1 MADRKFK
8 DTEVGRIPVDW
19 EVKRLGELGVTYSG
33 LSGKKK
39 EDFNNGNS
47 YYITFLNVLNNP
59 VIDLKQVEKVR
70 VSKWENQNLVRK
82 GDIFFNT
89 SSETPEEVGM
99 CSVLMEDKPNLYL
112 NSFCF
117 GYRLYDGSK
126 CNALYL
132 TSYLRSDLGRK
143 MFSTIAQGSTRYN
156 LSKKEFNNIAIPLP
170 PLPEQKA
177 IAKVLSDIDELIESI
192 EKLIHKKK
200 QIKQGAMQE
209 LLTGKNR
216 LAGFSSE
223 WEVKRLGE
231 VVEYIKGYPFKSKD
245 YCSEGIRIIRVSDT
259 TYDSIKEENQIY
271 INEQKAKKFSKWLL
285 KENDLIISTVGSKPP
300 MYDSL
305 VGKCTIV
312 YKKHEGSLLNQN
324 AVLVRAKNKNVSTQ
338 KILYYNLKT
347 NRYINHIKS
356 IFRGNAN
363 QASINLDDVFK
374 FPIPLPSLPEQKAI
388 AQILSDMD
396 AEIEALEK
404 KLDKYKKIKEGMMEK
419 LLTGQ
424 VRLV

>member
-19 EVKRLGELGVTYSG
+19 EVKRLGEIATITMGQSPSSTYYNTEFEGLPLIQGNADLVNRKTVQRIFTKQVTKRCKEGDIIVTVRAPVGKVGKATFDACIGRGVCAISYTNDYLYYYLMHIEEHWEKLSRGTTFDAVNSSDIQALLIPIPPLPEQKAIAKVLSDIDELIESIEKLIHKKKQIKQGAMQELLTGKKRLPGFSGKWEVKRLGELGVTYSG

-39 EDFNNGNS
+39 EDFNSGNS

-126 CNALYL
+126 CDALYL

-177 IAKVLSDIDELIESI
+177 IA
-192 EKLIHKKK
+192 
-200 QIKQGAMQE
+200 
-209 LLTGKNR
+209 
-216 LAGFSSE
+216 
-223 WEVKRLGE
+223 
-231 VVEYIKGYPFKSKD
+231 
-245 YCSEGIRIIRVSDT
+245 
-259 TYDSIKEENQIY
+259 
-271 INEQKAKKFSKWLL
+271 
-285 KENDLIISTVGSKPP
+285 
-300 MYDSL
+300 
-305 VGKCTIV
+305 
-312 YKKHEGSLLNQN
+312 
-324 AVLVRAKNKNVSTQ
+324 
-338 KILYYNLKT
+338 
-347 NRYINHIKS
+347 
-356 IFRGNAN
+356 
-363 QASINLDDVFK
+363 
-374 FPIPLPSLPEQKAI
+374 
-388 AQILSDMD
+388 QILSDMD

>member
-1 MADRKFK
+1 MNILKDRKFK
-8 DTEVGRIPVDW
+8 LGDLIEEKILKKSSSDNELITFVGMEDVSEDGKLINQNVMKFSELKNGLTYFERKDVLVAKITPRFENSKGACLDNLKTEKGYGSTEFHVLRSNSKSIPRYIYYITQLKRFRKQLEGQMIGTAGHRRVPMEAIKNFNLEILHPLPEQKAIAKVLSDIDELIESIEKLIHKKKQIKQGAMQELLTGKKRLAGFSGEW

-126 CNALYL
+126 CDALYL

-177 IAKVLSDIDELIESI
+177 IA
-192 EKLIHKKK
+192 
-200 QIKQGAMQE
+200 
-209 LLTGKNR
+209 
-216 LAGFSSE
+216 
-223 WEVKRLGE
+223 
-231 VVEYIKGYPFKSKD
+231 
-245 YCSEGIRIIRVSDT
+245 
-259 TYDSIKEENQIY
+259 
-271 INEQKAKKFSKWLL
+271 
-285 KENDLIISTVGSKPP
+285 
-300 MYDSL
+300 
-305 VGKCTIV
+305 
-312 YKKHEGSLLNQN
+312 
-324 AVLVRAKNKNVSTQ
+324 
-338 KILYYNLKT
+338 
-347 NRYINHIKS
+347 
-356 IFRGNAN
+356 
-363 QASINLDDVFK
+363 
-374 FPIPLPSLPEQKAI
+374 
-388 AQILSDMD
+388 QILSDMD

-404 KLDKYKKIKEGMMEK
+404 KLDKYRKIKEGMMEK

>member
-1 MADRKFK
+1 MKDRKFK
-8 DTEVGRIPVDW
+8 LGDLIEEKILKKSSSDNELITFVGMEDVSEDGKLINQNVMKFSELKNGLTYFERKDVLVAKITPCFENSKGACLDNLKTEKGYGSTEFHVLRSNSKSIPRYIYYITQLKRFRKQLEGQMIGTAGHRRVPMEAIKNFTLEILHPLPEQKAIAKVLSDVDELIESIEKLIRKKKQIKEGAMQELLTGKKRLPGFSGKW

-126 CNALYL
+126 CDALYL

-177 IAKVLSDIDELIESI
+177 IA
-192 EKLIHKKK
+192 
-200 QIKQGAMQE
+200 
-209 LLTGKNR
+209 
-216 LAGFSSE
+216 
-223 WEVKRLGE
+223 
-231 VVEYIKGYPFKSKD
+231 
-245 YCSEGIRIIRVSDT
+245 
-259 TYDSIKEENQIY
+259 
-271 INEQKAKKFSKWLL
+271 
-285 KENDLIISTVGSKPP
+285 
-300 MYDSL
+300 
-305 VGKCTIV
+305 
-312 YKKHEGSLLNQN
+312 
-324 AVLVRAKNKNVSTQ
+324 
-338 KILYYNLKT
+338 
-347 NRYINHIKS
+347 
-356 IFRGNAN
+356 
-363 QASINLDDVFK
+363 
-374 FPIPLPSLPEQKAI
+374 
-388 AQILSDMD
+388 QILSDMD

-404 KLDKYKKIKEGMMEK
+404 KLDKYRKIKEGMMEK

>member
-1 MADRKFK
+1 LADRKFK
-8 DTEVGRIPVDW
+8 DTEVGRIPVDWEVKRLGEVSSSITDGTHATPRYVDDGIPFYSVENVTENNFSDTKYISEDEHKKLIKRCKPEKGDVLLTRIGTLGKTKLIDWDVNASIYVSLALIKVNNNKVDVNYLYRYSKSSMFVENVKKRSLLNAVPQKINMEDIGDIPLPLPPLLEQKAIAKVLSDVDELIESIEKLIRKKKQIKEGAMQELLTGKKRLAGFSGEW

-126 CNALYL
+126 CDALYL

-177 IAKVLSDIDELIESI
+177 IA
-192 EKLIHKKK
+192 
-200 QIKQGAMQE
+200 
-209 LLTGKNR
+209 
-216 LAGFSSE
+216 
-223 WEVKRLGE
+223 
-231 VVEYIKGYPFKSKD
+231 
-245 YCSEGIRIIRVSDT
+245 
-259 TYDSIKEENQIY
+259 
-271 INEQKAKKFSKWLL
+271 
-285 KENDLIISTVGSKPP
+285 
-300 MYDSL
+300 
-305 VGKCTIV
+305 
-312 YKKHEGSLLNQN
+312 
-324 AVLVRAKNKNVSTQ
+324 
-338 KILYYNLKT
+338 
-347 NRYINHIKS
+347 
-356 IFRGNAN
+356 
-363 QASINLDDVFK
+363 
-374 FPIPLPSLPEQKAI
+374 
-388 AQILSDMD
+388 QILSDMD

-404 KLDKYKKIKEGMMEK
+404 KLDKYRKIKEGMMEK

>member
-1 MADRKFK
+1 MTFGQLCKQEVDSLKNKELYK
-8 DTEVGRIPVDW
+8 DTEVGRIPVDWEVKKLQEIFDITAGGDLRKDMYSKIKDDIHVYPIYSNGLDNKGLYGYSSNYDYTEEAITVTARGTIGYAIYRDHKFCAIGRVLVLKPKLKINNFFVSQYINNNIEFTIENTGVPQLTAPKISVYKIPLPPLPEQKAIAKVLSDIDELIESIEKLIHKKKQIKQGAMQELLTGKKRLPGFSGKW

-126 CNALYL
+126 CDALYL

-177 IAKVLSDIDELIESI
+177 IA
-192 EKLIHKKK
+192 
-200 QIKQGAMQE
+200 
-209 LLTGKNR
+209 
-216 LAGFSSE
+216 
-223 WEVKRLGE
+223 
-231 VVEYIKGYPFKSKD
+231 
-245 YCSEGIRIIRVSDT
+245 
-259 TYDSIKEENQIY
+259 
-271 INEQKAKKFSKWLL
+271 
-285 KENDLIISTVGSKPP
+285 
-300 MYDSL
+300 
-305 VGKCTIV
+305 
-312 YKKHEGSLLNQN
+312 
-324 AVLVRAKNKNVSTQ
+324 
-338 KILYYNLKT
+338 
-347 NRYINHIKS
+347 
-356 IFRGNAN
+356 
-363 QASINLDDVFK
+363 
-374 FPIPLPSLPEQKAI
+374 
-388 AQILSDMD
+388 QILSDMD

-404 KLDKYKKIKEGMMEK
+404 KLDKYRKIKEGMMEK